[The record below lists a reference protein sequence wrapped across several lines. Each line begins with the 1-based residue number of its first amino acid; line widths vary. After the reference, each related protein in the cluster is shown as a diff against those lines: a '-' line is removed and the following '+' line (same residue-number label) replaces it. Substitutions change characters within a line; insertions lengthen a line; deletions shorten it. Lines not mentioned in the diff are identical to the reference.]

1 VSRRMQKT
9 SLSLSLSL
17 VTTVADQ
24 SAEWRA
30 RSAGGRRTVAPS
42 ALEYG
47 WEAMRFGVLG
57 PLAVWRA
64 DGTAIKVPD
73 LKVRVLLA
81 ELLAGLLVQEE
92 RPVSVDRLAEA
103 LWRGRPPG
111 NPLNTLQTKV
121 SQLRRALEEA
131 EPGGRD
137 LVVYQP
143 PGYLLRV
150 GHDAVD
156 AQRFRDLVTLAHETE
171 DPQARAALLVEALGL
186 WRGPALADFGEEAFA
201 RATIARLEEQ
211 QLTAQ
216 ELYAEAR
223 LELGQHHLLA
233 DELAELVA
241 RNPLRE
247 RLRAAYMRALYR
259 AGRQSEALATY
270 GDLRDCLVRE
280 LGLDPSPELVALHLA
295 ILKQDAALARP
306 PAPAPSTE
314 RLRTNLPAP
323 LTELVGRAEAVTD
336 VRRLLGPGRLVT
348 LTGSGG
354 VGKTRLAVE
363 TATQLVD
370 RFPDGVWLVELAG
383 LGRPGEQDATG
394 SLAEVV
400 MTALGM
406 REDAPPGPPGS
417 APMGLTKRLA
427 SALRSQRLLLVL
439 DNCEHVVEPVAE
451 LAAALL
457 RTAPELRILAT
468 SREPL
473 GLIGEVVFVVPPLE
487 QSSAVRLFVAR
498 AAAAPGFT
506 AASGDAGAVAA
517 LCRRLDGI
525 PLALELAASRVRA
538 LSVQELVARL
548 DDRFRLLAAG
558 PRGVLPRQRT
568 LRATIDWSWDLLTE
582 PERMVLRRLAVH
594 ADGFALQ
601 AAESVCAG
609 DGVRAEEVLALLV
622 RLVDR
627 SLVTMASDEGG
638 TRYRLL
644 ESVADYCLERLD
656 EAGER
661 DRVRRRHDG
670 YYTEFAERAATHLYG
685 RAQRRWLE
693 RLDRETS
700 NIRRALEGPV
710 RDRQP
715 DRALRLVNAM
725 AWYWVLRGRLG
736 EAHRSLNM
744 ALAVEGG
751 TDAAAHARALAWRTG
766 IAALVGAV
774 DRQAPPRTAA
784 LELCQK
790 IDDPGARA
798 RVEWF
803 LGFVECDLGD
813 LSVSE
818 ELVNRALRTARA
830 VADRW
835 CIAAALSTRAKQA
848 MLRGDLGEV
857 ERSGAQSLELFRA
870 LGDRW
875 GQLQSMEWLGALAR
889 IRGDYEQATQLH
901 RNGWRMA
908 EELGSWPQVAD
919 QLSWLGR
926 IAMHLG
932 DNVQAQDLHER
943 AMRLAARQSYTPGET
958 FAEIGLGLVARREGR
973 LDAAEAHLRSVLK
986 RSRAVGVAPGVAVT
1000 LSLVELGFVAE
1011 QRGDAAAA
1019 QALHLDG
1026 LVASRK
1032 LGDPRAMALAL
1043 EGLAGASASAGHQG
1057 QAARLLGMADA
1068 VRRSAG
1074 APLPPAEQGD
1084 VARITAAARTALG
1097 EEAFASE
1104 FALGANLD
1112 PHDPLSWISPAP
1124 PRHERLKAVSGL
1136 VGERRDIG
1144 RNGRRLGPD

>member
-1 VSRRMQKT
+1 
-9 SLSLSLSL
+9 
-17 VTTVADQ
+17 
-24 SAEWRA
+24 
-30 RSAGGRRTVAPS
+30 
-42 ALEYG
+42 
-47 WEAMRFGVLG
+47 MRFGVLG

-64 DGTAIKVPD
+64 DGTAIRIPD

-81 ELLAGLLVQEE
+81 DLLAGLLVQEE

-143 PGYLLRV
+143 PGYLLRA

-156 AQRFRDLVTLAHETE
+156 AQRFRDLVTLAHQTE

-201 RATIARLEEQ
+201 QATIARLEEQ
-211 QLTAQ
+211 RLTAQ
-216 ELYAEAR
+216 ELHAEAR

-233 DELAELVA
+233 DDLGDLVA

-247 RLRAAYMRALYR
+247 RLRATYMRVLYH

-280 LGLDPSPELVALHLA
+280 LGLDPSPELAALHLA
-295 ILKQDAALARP
+295 ILKQDPALTRP
-306 PAPAPSTE
+306 PTPTPSTG
-314 RLRTNLPAP
+314 RHRTNLPAP
-323 LTELVGRAEAVTD
+323 LTDLVGRVEAVTE

-363 TATQLVD
+363 TAAQLVD

-383 LGRPGEQDATG
+383 LGQPGEEDIM
-394 SLAEVV
+394 SSPAEAV
-400 MTALGM
+400 MTVLGI
-406 REDAPPGPPGS
+406 REDAPPSPRGNG
-417 APMGLTKRLA
+417 PMGRTGRLS
-427 SALRSQRLLLVL
+427 SALRDQRLLLVL

-473 GLIGEVVFVVPPLE
+473 GLVGEVVFVVPPLE
-487 QSSAVRLFVAR
+487 QSSAVQLFLAR
-498 AAAAPGFT
+498 ATAAAPEFT
-506 AASGDAGAVAA
+506 VGAGDAGAVTA

-525 PLALELAASRVRA
+525 PLALELAAARVRA
-538 LSVQELVARL
+538 LSVHELVTRL
-548 DDRFRLLAAG
+548 DDRFRLLTAG
-558 PRGVLPRQRT
+558 HRGVLPRQRT

-582 PERMVLRRLAVH
+582 PERTVLRRLAIH

-601 AAESVCAG
+601 AAESICAG
-609 DGVRAEEVLALLV
+609 DGIPAEEVLALLV

-627 SLVTMASDEGG
+627 SLVTMASDEDG

-661 DRVRRRHDG
+661 DRVRHRHDG

-685 RAQRRWLE
+685 RAQRPWLE
-693 RLDRETS
+693 RLDCES
-700 NIRRALEGPV
+700 PNIRRALEGAV

-715 DRALRLVNAM
+715 DRALRVVNAM
-725 AWYWVLRGRLG
+725 AWYWFLRGRLG

-751 TDAAAHARALAWRTG
+751 TDAAHARALAWRTG
-766 IAALVGAV
+766 IAALVGEV
-774 DRQAPPRTAA
+774 DRQAPTRTAA
-784 LELCQK
+784 LDLCQN
-790 IDDPGARA
+790 IDDAGARA
-798 RVEWF
+798 RTEWF

-818 ELVNRALRTARA
+818 ELVNRALHTARA

-848 MLRGDLGEV
+848 MLRGELGEV
-857 ERSGAQSLELFRA
+857 ERSGAQSLEMFHA
-870 LGDRW
+870 LGDHW

-889 IRGDYEQATQLH
+889 IRGDYERATQLH
-901 RNGWRMA
+901 RDGLRMA
-908 EELGSWPQVAD
+908 EELGSWPQAAD

-932 DNVQAQDLHER
+932 DHMQAQDLHER
-943 AMRLAARQSYTPGET
+943 AMRLAARHSYTPGET
-958 FAEIGLGLVARREGR
+958 FAELGLGLVARRQGR

-986 RSRAVGVAPGVAVT
+986 RSRAVGVTPGVAET

-1026 LVASRK
+1026 LAASRM
-1032 LGDPRAMALAL
+1032 LGDPCAMALAL
-1043 EGLAGASASAGHQG
+1043 EGLAGARTLAGHHG
-1057 QAARLLGMADA
+1057 LAARLLGMADA

-1104 FALGANLD
+1104 SEFGANLD
-1112 PHDPLSWISPAP
+1112 PNDALSWISSAS
-1124 PRHERLKAVSGL
+1124 PRHEWLEAVSGL

-1144 RNGRRLGPD
+1144 RPT

>member
-1 VSRRMQKT
+1 
-9 SLSLSLSL
+9 
-17 VTTVADQ
+17 
-24 SAEWRA
+24 
-30 RSAGGRRTVAPS
+30 
-42 ALEYG
+42 
-47 WEAMRFGVLG
+47 MRFGVLG

-64 DGTAIKVPD
+64 DGTAIRIPD

-81 ELLAGLLVQEE
+81 ELLAGLLAQGE

-121 SQLRRALEEA
+121 SQLRGALEEG

-137 LVVYQP
+137 LVVHQP
-143 PGYLLRV
+143 PGYLLRA

-156 AQRFRDLVTLAHETE
+156 AQRFRDLVTLAHETK
-171 DPQARAALLVEALGL
+171 DPQARAALLAEALGL

-201 RATIARLEEQ
+201 RATIDRLEEQ
-211 QLTAQ
+211 RLTAQ
-216 ELYAEAR
+216 ELHAEAR
-223 LELGQHHLLA
+223 LELGQHDLLA
-233 DELAELVA
+233 DELGELVA

-247 RLRAAYMRALYR
+247 RLRATYMRALYH

-280 LGLDPSPELVALHLA
+280 LGLDPSPELAGLHLA
-295 ILKQDAALARP
+295 ILRQDPALARP
-306 PAPAPSTE
+306 PAPAPSTK
-314 RLRTNLPAP
+314 RQRTNLPAP
-323 LTELVGRAEAVTD
+323 LTDLVGRAEEVTE
-336 VRRLLGPGRLVT
+336 VRRLLGSGRLVT
-348 LTGSGG
+348 LTGPGG

-363 TATQLVD
+363 TAAQLVD

-383 LGRPGEQDATG
+383 LGRPGEQDAMG
-394 SLAEVV
+394 SPAEAV
-400 MTALGM
+400 MTALGI

-417 APMGLTKRLA
+417 GPMGLIERLA

-439 DNCEHVVEPVAE
+439 DNCEHLVEPVAE

-473 GLIGEVVFVVPPLE
+473 GLIGEVVFMVPPLE
-487 QSSAVRLFVAR
+487 QSSAVQLFLAR
-498 AAAAPGFT
+498 ATAAAPGFT
-506 AASGDAGAVAA
+506 LDSGDAGVVAA
-517 LCRRLDGI
+517 LCQRLDGI

-538 LSVQELVARL
+538 LSVHELVARL

-558 PRGVLPRQRT
+558 HRGVLPRQRT

-582 PERMVLRRLAVH
+582 PERMMLRRLAVH
-594 ADGFALQ
+594 ADAFALQ
-601 AAESVCAG
+601 AAEAICAG
-609 DGVRAEEVLALLV
+609 DGMRAEDVLVLLV

-627 SLVTMASDEGG
+627 SLVTTAGDGGG

-644 ESVADYCLERLD
+644 ESVADYCRERLD

-693 RLDRETS
+693 RLDRETP
-700 NIRRALEGPV
+700 NIRRALEGAV

-725 AWYWVLRGRLG
+725 AWYWFLRGRLG
-736 EAHRSLNM
+736 EAHRSLDM
-744 ALAVEGG
+744 ALAVAGG
-751 TDAAAHARALAWRTG
+751 TDAAHVRALAWRTG
-766 IAALVGAV
+766 IAALAGAV

-784 LELCQK
+784 LDLCQK
-790 IDDPGARA
+790 IEDPGERARA
-798 RVEWF
+798 EWF

-848 MLRGDLGEV
+848 MLRGELGEV

-889 IRGDYEQATQLH
+889 IRGDYHRATQLH
-901 RNGWRMA
+901 QDGLRIA
-908 EELGSWPQVAD
+908 EALGLWPQAAD

-932 DNVQAQDLHER
+932 DHAQARDLHER
-943 AMRLAARQSYTPGET
+943 AMRLAAQQSYTPGET
-958 FAEIGLGLVARREGR
+958 FAELGLGLVARREGR
-973 LDAAEAHLRSVLK
+973 LDAAEAHLRSVLE
-986 RSRAVGVAPGVAVT
+986 RSRAVGITPSVAVT

-1043 EGLAGASASAGHQG
+1043 EGLAGASALAGHHR

-1068 VRRSAG
+1068 VRRLAG

-1084 VARITAAARTALG
+1084 VARIAAAVRTALG
-1097 EEAFASE
+1097 EEAYASE

-1112 PHDPLSWISPAP
+1112 SHDPFSGTSSAP
-1124 PRHERLKAVSGL
+1124 PPHERLKAVSGL
-1136 VGERRDIG
+1136 AGKRRDIG
-1144 RNGRRLGPD
+1144 RNGRRPGPD

>member
-1 VSRRMQKT
+1 
-9 SLSLSLSL
+9 
-17 VTTVADQ
+17 
-24 SAEWRA
+24 
-30 RSAGGRRTVAPS
+30 
-42 ALEYG
+42 
-47 WEAMRFGVLG
+47 MRFGVLG

-64 DGTAIKVPD
+64 DGQAVKIPD
-73 LKVRVLLA
+73 LKVRALLA
-81 ELLAGLLVQEE
+81 SLLAGLLVQEG

-111 NPLNTLQTKV
+111 NPVNTLQTKV

-143 PGYLLRV
+143 PGYLLRA

-186 WRGPALADFGEEAFA
+186 WRGPALADFGEEEFA
-201 RATIARLEEQ
+201 QATIARLDEQ
-211 QLTAQ
+211 RLTAL
-216 ELYAEAR
+216 ELHAEAR
-223 LELGQHHLLA
+223 LELGQHRLLA
-233 DELAELVA
+233 DELGELVA

-247 RLRAAYMRALYR
+247 RLRAAYMRALYG

-270 GDLRDCLVRE
+270 GDLRDDLARE
-280 LGLDPSPELVALHLA
+280 LGLDPSPELAALQLA
-295 ILKQDAALARP
+295 ILKQDPALARP
-306 PAPAPSTE
+306 PDPAPSAE
-314 RLRTNLPAP
+314 RLRTNLPVP
-323 LTELVGRAEAVTD
+323 LTDLVGRAEAVTE
-336 VRRLLGPGRLVT
+336 VRRLLGSGRLVT
-348 LTGSGG
+348 LTGPGG

-363 TATQLVD
+363 TAAQLVD

-383 LGRPGEQDATG
+383 LGRPGGEDVTG
-394 SLAEVV
+394 SPAEAV
-400 MTALGM
+400 MTVLGI
-406 REDAPPGPPGS
+406 REDAPPGPRGNG
-417 APMGLTKRLA
+417 PMGLIERLA
-427 SALRSQRLLLVL
+427 GALRSERLLLVV

-473 GLIGEVVFVVPPLE
+473 GLTGEVVFVVPPLE
-487 QSSAVRLFVAR
+487 QSSAAQLFVAR
-498 AAAAPGFT
+498 ATAAATGFT
-506 AASGDAGAVAA
+506 LGSDDAGAVAV

-525 PLALELAASRVRA
+525 PLPLELAASRVRA
-538 LSVQELVARL
+538 LSVHELVARL

-558 PRGVLPRQRT
+558 HRGVPPRQQT

-594 ADGFALQ
+594 ADGFTLQ
-601 AAESVCAG
+601 AAEAICAG
-609 DGVRAEEVLALLV
+609 DGVRAEDVLALLV

-627 SLVTMASDEGG
+627 SLVAMASEGDG

-661 DRVRRRHDG
+661 DRVRQRHDG
-670 YYTEFAERAATHLYG
+670 YYTELAERAVTHLYG
-685 RAQRRWLE
+685 RAQRQWLE
-693 RLDRETS
+693 RLDRETP
-700 NIRRALEGPV
+700 NIRRALEGSV

-715 DRALRLVNAM
+715 DRALRVVDAM
-725 AWYWVLRGRLG
+725 AWYWFLRGRLG
-736 EAHRSLNM
+736 EARRSLNM
-744 ALAVEGG
+744 ALAVAGG
-751 TDAAAHARALAWRTG
+751 TDAAARAKALAWRTG
-766 IAALVGAV
+766 VAALVGDV
-774 DRQAPPRTAA
+774 DRQALHRTAA

-790 IDDPGARA
+790 IDDAGARA
-798 RVEWF
+798 RAEWF

-830 VADRW
+830 VADHW
-835 CIAAALSTRAKQA
+835 CTATALSTRAKQA

-857 ERSGAQSLELFRA
+857 ERSGAQSLEMFRE

-889 IRGDYEQATQLH
+889 IRGDYGQATRLH
-901 RNGWRMA
+901 RDGLRMA
-908 EELGSWPQVAD
+908 EELGLWPQAAD

-932 DNVQAQDLHER
+932 DYAQARDLHER

-973 LDAAEAHLRSVLK
+973 LDAAEAHLRSVLE
-986 RSRAVGVAPGVAVT
+986 RSRPADVMPGVAVT
-1000 LSLVELGFVAE
+1000 LSLAELGFVAE
-1011 QRGDAAAA
+1011 QRGDADAA
-1019 QALHLDG
+1019 QTLHLDG
-1026 LVASRK
+1026 FAVSRK

-1043 EGLAGASASAGHQG
+1043 EGLAGARALAGHHG

-1068 VRRSAG
+1068 ARRSAG

-1084 VARITAAARTALG
+1084 IHRITATVRTALG
-1097 EEAFASE
+1097 EKAFASE
-1104 FALGANLD
+1104 FAVGAKLD
-1112 PHDPLSWISPAP
+1112 PHDALGWVSPAP
-1124 PRHERLKAVSGL
+1124 TKTRTT
-1136 VGERRDIG
+1136 RRRQRAG
-1144 RNGRRLGPD
+1144 R

>member
-1 VSRRMQKT
+1 
-9 SLSLSLSL
+9 
-17 VTTVADQ
+17 
-24 SAEWRA
+24 
-30 RSAGGRRTVAPS
+30 
-42 ALEYG
+42 
-47 WEAMRFGVLG
+47 MRFGVLG

-64 DGTAIKVPD
+64 DGQAVKIPD
-73 LKVRVLLA
+73 LKVRALLA
-81 ELLAGLLVQEE
+81 DLLAGLLVQEG

-111 NPLNTLQTKV
+111 NPVNTLQTKV

-143 PGYLLRV
+143 PGYLLRA

-156 AQRFRDLVTLAHETE
+156 AQRFRDLMTLAHETE

-186 WRGPALADFGEEAFA
+186 WRGPALADFGEEEFA
-201 RATIARLEEQ
+201 QATIARLDEQ
-211 QLTAQ
+211 RLTAL
-216 ELYAEAR
+216 ELHAEAR
-223 LELGQHHLLA
+223 LELGQHRLLA
-233 DELAELVA
+233 DELGELVA

-270 GDLRDCLVRE
+270 GDLRDDLARE
-280 LGLDPSPELVALHLA
+280 LGLDPGPELAALQLA
-295 ILKQDAALARP
+295 ILKQDPALARP
-306 PAPAPSTE
+306 PDPAPSAE
-314 RLRTNLPAP
+314 RLRTNLPVP
-323 LTELVGRAEAVTD
+323 LTDLVGRAEAVSE
-336 VRRLLGPGRLVT
+336 VRRLLGSGRLVT
-348 LTGSGG
+348 LTGPGG

-363 TATQLVD
+363 TAAQLVD

-383 LGRPGEQDATG
+383 LGRPGREDVTG
-394 SLAEVV
+394 SPAEAV
-400 MTALGM
+400 MTVLGI
-406 REDAPPGPPGS
+406 REDAPPGPRGNG
-417 APMGLTKRLA
+417 PMGLIERLA
-427 SALRSQRLLLVL
+427 GALRSERLLLVL

-473 GLIGEVVFVVPPLE
+473 GLTGEAVFVVPPLE
-487 QSSAVRLFVAR
+487 QSSAVQLFVAR
-498 AAAAPGFT
+498 ATAAATGFT
-506 AASGDAGAVAA
+506 LGSDDAGAVAV

-525 PLALELAASRVRA
+525 PLPLELAASRVRA
-538 LSVQELVARL
+538 LSVHELVARL

-558 PRGVLPRQRT
+558 HRGVPPRQQT

-594 ADGFALQ
+594 ADGFTLQ
-601 AAESVCAG
+601 AAESICAG
-609 DGVRAEEVLALLV
+609 DGVRAEDVLALLV

-627 SLVTMASDEGG
+627 SLVVMASDGDG

-661 DRVRRRHDG
+661 DRVRQRHDG
-670 YYTEFAERAATHLYG
+670 YYTELAERAVTHLYG
-685 RAQRRWLE
+685 RAQRQWLE
-693 RLDRETS
+693 RLDRETP
-700 NIRRALEGPV
+700 NIRRALEGAV

-715 DRALRLVNAM
+715 DRALRVVDAM
-725 AWYWVLRGRLG
+725 AWYWFLRGRLG
-736 EAHRSLNM
+736 EARRSLNM
-744 ALAVEGG
+744 ALAVAGG
-751 TDAAAHARALAWRTG
+751 TDAAARAKALAWRTG
-766 IAALVGAV
+766 VAALVGDV
-774 DRQAPPRTAA
+774 DRQALHRTAA

-790 IDDPGARA
+790 IDDAGARA
-798 RVEWF
+798 RAEWF

-830 VADRW
+830 VADHW
-835 CIAAALSTRAKQA
+835 CTATALSTRAKQA

-857 ERSGAQSLELFRA
+857 ERSGAQSLEMFRE

-889 IRGDYEQATQLH
+889 IRGDYGRATRLH
-901 RNGWRMA
+901 RDGLRMA
-908 EELGSWPQVAD
+908 EELGLWPQAAD

-932 DNVQAQDLHER
+932 DYAQARDLHER

-973 LDAAEAHLRSVLK
+973 LDAAEAHLRSVLE
-986 RSRAVGVAPGVAVT
+986 RSRPADVMPGVAVT
-1000 LSLVELGFVAE
+1000 LSLAELGFVAE
-1011 QRGDAAAA
+1011 QRGDADAA
-1019 QALHLDG
+1019 QTLHLDG
-1026 LVASRK
+1026 FAVSRK

-1043 EGLAGASASAGHQG
+1043 EGLAGARALAGHHG

-1068 VRRSAG
+1068 ARRSAG

-1084 VARITAAARTALG
+1084 IHRITATVRTALG

-1104 FALGANLD
+1104 FAVGAKLD
-1112 PHDPLSWISPAP
+1112 PHDALGWVSPAP
-1124 PRHERLKAVSGL
+1124 TKTRTT
-1136 VGERRDIG
+1136 RRRQRAG
-1144 RNGRRLGPD
+1144 R

>member
-1 VSRRMQKT
+1 M
-9 SLSLSLSL
+9 
-17 VTTVADQ
+17 
-24 SAEWRA
+24 
-30 RSAGGRRTVAPS
+30 
-42 ALEYG
+42 EYG

-81 ELLAGLLVQEE
+81 ELLAGLLVQDE

-137 LVVYQP
+137 LVVFQP
-143 PGYLLRV
+143 PGYLLRA

-156 AQRFRDLVTLAHETE
+156 AQRFRDLVTLAHQTE
-171 DPQARAALLVEALGL
+171 DPQARAALLAEALGL

-211 QLTAQ
+211 RLTAQ
-216 ELYAEAR
+216 ELHAEAR
-223 LELGQHHLLA
+223 LELGQHHLVA

-247 RLRAAYMRALYR
+247 RLRATYMRALYH

-280 LGLDPSPELVALHLA
+280 LGLDPSPELAGLHLA
-295 ILKQDAALARP
+295 ILKQDPALARP
-306 PAPAPSTE
+306 PVAAPSTK
-314 RLRTNLPAP
+314 RHRTNLPTP
-323 LTELVGRAEAVTD
+323 LTDLVGRADAVTA
-336 VRRLLGPGRLVT
+336 VHRLLGSGRLVT
-348 LTGSGG
+348 LTGPGG

-363 TATQLVD
+363 TAAQLVD

-383 LGRPGEQDATG
+383 LGRPGNQDATG
-394 SLAEVV
+394 SPTEAV
-400 MTALGM
+400 MTVLGI
-406 REDAPPGPPGS
+406 REDTPPGPPGTG
-417 APMGLTKRLA
+417 PRDLTERLA
-427 SALRSQRLLLVL
+427 SALRNQRLLLVL

-457 RTAPELRILAT
+457 RTGPELHILAT

-473 GLIGEVVFVVPPLE
+473 GLTGEVVSPVPPLE
-487 QSSAVRLFVAR
+487 QSSAVQLFVAR
-498 AAAAPGFT
+498 ATAAAPSFT
-506 AASGDAGAVAA
+506 LGPGDTDAVAV

-538 LSVQELVARL
+538 LSMQELVARL
-548 DDRFRLLAAG
+548 DDRFRLLATGHRDA
-558 PRGVLPRQRT
+558 PPRQQT
-568 LRATIDWSWDLLTE
+568 LRATIDWSWELLTE
-582 PERMVLRRLAVH
+582 PERTVLRRLAVH

-601 AAESVCAG
+601 AAESICAG
-609 DGVRAEEVLALLV
+609 DGIWVEEVLALQV

-627 SLVTMASDEGG
+627 SLVTTASDEDG

-644 ESVADYCLERLD
+644 ESVADYCRERLD
-656 EAGER
+656 EAGEH
-661 DRVRRRHDG
+661 DRVRHRHDG

-685 RAQRRWLE
+685 REQRQWLE
-693 RLDRETS
+693 RLDRETP
-700 NIRRALEGPV
+700 NIRRALDGAV
-710 RDRQP
+710 RDRRP

-725 AWYWVLRGRLG
+725 AWYWFLRGRLG
-736 EAHRSLNM
+736 EAHRSLDM
-744 ALAVEGG
+744 ALAVAGG
-751 TDAAAHARALAWRTG
+751 ADADAHARALAWRTG
-766 IAALVGAV
+766 IAALAGEV
-774 DRQAPPRTAA
+774 DRRAAHRTAA
-784 LELCQK
+784 LELCQQ
-790 IDDPGARA
+790 IEDAGARA
-798 RVEWF
+798 RAEWF

-818 ELVNRALRTARA
+818 ELVNRALGGARA
-830 VADRW
+830 IADRW
-835 CIAAALSTRAKQA
+835 CTAAALSTRAKQA
-848 MLRGDLGEV
+848 MLRGELGEV

-870 LGDRW
+870 LEDRW
-875 GQLQSMEWLGALAR
+875 GQLQSMEWLGALTR
-889 IRGDYEQATQLH
+889 IHGDYQRATQLH
-901 RNGWRMA
+901 RDAWRLA
-908 EELGSWPQVAD
+908 EELGLWPQAAD

-932 DNVQAQDLHER
+932 DHARARDLHER

-958 FAEIGLGLVARREGR
+958 FAEFGLGLVARREGR
-973 LDAAEAHLRSVLK
+973 LDAAEAHLYRVLE
-986 RSRAVGVAPGVAVT
+986 RSRAVGVTPSVAVT
-1000 LSLVELGFVAE
+1000 LGLVELGFVAE
-1011 QRGDAAAA
+1011 QRGDAVTA

-1026 LVASRK
+1026 LATARK
-1032 LGDPRAMALAL
+1032 LGDPRATALAL
-1043 EGLAGASASAGHQG
+1043 EGLAGASAVAGRHG
-1057 QAARLLGMADA
+1057 PAARLLGMADA
-1068 VRRSAG
+1068 VRRSAR

-1097 EEAFASE
+1097 EEAFAGE
-1104 FALGANLD
+1104 FALGTNLD
-1112 PHDPLSWISPAP
+1112 PHDPLSWDQSCPTTT
-1124 PRHERLKAVSGL
+1124 
-1136 VGERRDIG
+1136 
-1144 RNGRRLGPD
+1144 

>member
-1 VSRRMQKT
+1 
-9 SLSLSLSL
+9 
-17 VTTVADQ
+17 
-24 SAEWRA
+24 
-30 RSAGGRRTVAPS
+30 
-42 ALEYG
+42 
-47 WEAMRFGVLG
+47 MRFGVLG

-656 EAGER
+656 EAGSAIASDDVTTATTPSSPNGPRRTCTAARSDDGWSASTARPPTSAGPSKVRSGTGSPTARCGWSTPWPGTGSCAAGSER
-661 DRVRRRHDG
+661 RTGRSTWRWPLRAEPTPPPTPGPWRGGPASRPWWERSIGRH
-670 YYTEFAERAATHLYG
+670 R
-685 RAQRRWLE
+685 
-693 RLDRETS
+693 
-700 NIRRALEGPV
+700 
-710 RDRQP
+710 
-715 DRALRLVNAM
+715 
-725 AWYWVLRGRLG
+725 
-736 EAHRSLNM
+736 
-744 ALAVEGG
+744 
-751 TDAAAHARALAWRTG
+751 HARRPWSCARRLTIR
-766 IAALVGAV
+766 
-774 DRQAPPRTAA
+774 
-784 LELCQK
+784 
-790 IDDPGARA
+790 ARA
-798 RVEWF
+798 PGWS
-803 LGFVECDLGD
+803 G
-813 LSVSE
+813 SS
-818 ELVNRALRTARA
+818 
-830 VADRW
+830 
-835 CIAAALSTRAKQA
+835 ALSN
-848 MLRGDLGEV
+848 
-857 ERSGAQSLELFRA
+857 
-870 LGDRW
+870 
-875 GQLQSMEWLGALAR
+875 
-889 IRGDYEQATQLH
+889 AT
-901 RNGWRMA
+901 W
-908 EELGSWPQVAD
+908 
-919 QLSWLGR
+919 
-926 IAMHLG
+926 
-932 DNVQAQDLHER
+932 
-943 AMRLAARQSYTPGET
+943 ET
-958 FAEIGLGLVARREGR
+958 C
-973 LDAAEAHLRSVLK
+973 RSV
-986 RSRAVGVAPGVAVT
+986 RS
-1000 LSLVELGFVAE
+1000 
-1011 QRGDAAAA
+1011 
-1019 QALHLDG
+1019 
-1026 LVASRK
+1026 
-1032 LGDPRAMALAL
+1032 
-1043 EGLAGASASAGHQG
+1043 
-1057 QAARLLGMADA
+1057 
-1068 VRRSAG
+1068 
-1074 APLPPAEQGD
+1074 
-1084 VARITAAARTALG
+1084 
-1097 EEAFASE
+1097 
-1104 FALGANLD
+1104 
-1112 PHDPLSWISPAP
+1112 W
-1124 PRHERLKAVSGL
+1124 
-1136 VGERRDIG
+1136 
-1144 RNGRRLGPD
+1144 